1 MGNYLNSTLFH
12 KSLRILQA
20 SLPIDTGN
28 LRYNA
33 TTGFY
38 YNNGFNLTVD
48 GDKAPYFATL
58 DGTGRSEQY
67 KHKEGFRKLSVA
79 PVARFLRSELR
90 GKISGTDSLGRTNIS
105 YGSAMKT
112 FLESRTENLEARQ
125 AVADKYGG

>member
-38 YNNGFNLTVD
+38 YNNGFNLSTG
-48 GDKAPYFATL
+48 GDKAPYFEIL
-58 DGTGRSEQY
+58 QEKESSKYYKSFERSN
-67 KHKEGFRKLSVA
+67 FT
-79 PVARFLRSELR
+79 PVYRFLQNELQGQFGGGR
-90 GKISGTDSLGRTNIS
+90 FLKQMSPNYGT
-105 YGSAMKT
+105 AMKT
-112 FLESRTENLEARQ
+112 FLESRTENLEARE
-125 AVADKYGG
+125 AVAARYGG